1 MKLYTNGCSFVW
13 GDELKDRKNEAF
25 PFLLQKRLGCEL
37 IQEASCGSNNQRIL
51 RSTIGLP
58 DWTAL
63 SGEGLGGENSGRD
76 WKLHEKLTKDD
87 FVIIGWSSIYRY
99 EYYQNEWNNVSPA
112 DGEKFKVIKYFKE
125 EWFIVNFLNQVLTL
139 QNHLKYHNIPFFF
152 FLSFAGAPIGGKKEY
167 GYDERNAT
175 FPDKPI
181 VDWVDYYSEF
191 FDLVDRETFPSLFNN
206 DLVFRDYCFN
216 HGEEMTHG
224 IDGHPTKESHKLWT
238 DYLYENINIT
248 K

>member
-1 MKLYTNGCSFVW
+1 M
-13 GDELKDRKNEAF
+13 
-25 PFLLQKRLGCEL
+25 

-58 DWTAL
+58 DYRA
-63 SGEGLGGENSGRD
+63 SQESDRD
-76 WKLHEKLTKDD
+76 YNLHEKLTRDD

-99 EYYQNEWNNVSPA
+99 EYYSDELWNEVTPS

-125 EWFIVNFLNQVLTL
+125 EWFIVNFLNQVLAL

-152 FLSFAGAPIGGKKEY
+152 FLSFAGAPVYGVKDY
-167 GYDERNAT
+167 GYDERNAV

-181 VDWVDYYSEF
+181 VDWVDYYGQF
-191 FDLVDRETFPSLFNN
+191 FDLVDKETFPSLFNN
-206 DLVFRDYCFN
+206 DLVFRDYCFL
-216 HGEEMTHG
+216 HGEEMVSG
-224 IDGHPTKESHKLWT
+224 LNGHPTKESHKLWA
-238 DYLYENINIT
+238 DYLYENSSIT

>member
-1 MKLYTNGCSFVW
+1 MILYTNGCSFVW

-58 DWTAL
+58 DYRA
-63 SGEGLGGENSGRD
+63 SYESDRD
-76 WKLHEKLTKDD
+76 YNLHEKLTGDD

-99 EYYQNEWNNVSPA
+99 EYYSDEIWNEVTPS

-125 EWFIVNFLNQVLTL
+125 EWFIVNFLNQVLAL

-152 FLSFAGAPIGGKKEY
+152 FLSFAGAPVYGVKDY
-167 GYDERNAT
+167 GYDERNAI

-191 FDLVDRETFPSLFNN
+191 FDLVDKETFPSLFNN
-206 DLVFRDYCFN
+206 DLVFRDYCFG
-216 HGEEMTHG
+216 HGEEMASG
-224 IDGHPTKESHKLWT
+224 LNGHPTKESHKLWA
-238 DYLYENINIT
+238 DYLYENSSIT